1 METTP
6 TKTTERSTPVKAE
19 LTRRQKLARRFLPA
33 VALSLAAGGYAAH
46 SLGETAEASG
56 SATTWVEIDNGQTTI
71 DAVAEGVSQL
81 DVFESDEH
89 ITNADIVSEGQEVNR
104 ELTEQTGNK
113 YVQPGDVI
121 SVTISKDSSGNY
133 ELEAEPSRKAE

>member
-1 METTP
+1 M
-6 TKTTERSTPVKAE
+6 
-19 LTRRQKLARRFLPA
+19 PA

-46 SLGETAEASG
+46 SLCETAESSG
-56 SATTWVEIDNGQTTI
+56 SATTWLEIENGQTTI

-81 DVFESDEH
+81 YVFESDEH